1 MTLCNLFNEY
11 SPFMTLLHKTIK
23 ALTSFTR
30 YFSNYI
36 PPRSVDELTAEIF
49 GLEQETWGILNDL
62 ANN

>member
-1 MTLCNLFNEY
+1 
-11 SPFMTLLHKTIK
+11 MTLLHKTIK